1 MNKSLAIAWSK
12 RKKLHAEGYKL
23 HAEGDKLLAEGNEL
37 LAEGD
42 KLWDDAVT
50 AVYGKDCKI
59 EWEEGK
65 CILTPENR
73 SITFE
78 KSITFK

>member
-12 RKKLHAEGYKL
+12 RKKLHAEGNKF
-23 HAEGDKLLAEGNEL
+23 HAEGKKLC
-37 LAEGD
+37 AEGD
-42 KLWDDAVT
+42 KLWEEAVI